1 MAAFFV
7 RSEDMRFN
15 ELLDKLSPKL
25 KAIAYRL
32 NHQFTFFNEE
42 DLYQEAL
49 VCLWQES
56 CSGRLAGKT
65 DSYILQGC
73 YFYLKN
79 YIRKNRVKAKLV
91 SIEENV
97 GEGENSFEDLFLKDE
112 KTPDLRDLVNNKF
125 LAETIFNNGYTPK
138 EKQVLRF
145 YAEGL
150 TTRQIGVKLGV
161 SHVSVVKMT
170 ARIRQKSKIYKE

>member
-1 MAAFFV
+1 MTFE
-7 RSEDMRFN
+7 S
-15 ELLDKLSPKL
+15 LTQKLSPKL

-49 VCLWQES
+49 IRLWQDS
-56 CSGRLAGKT
+56 RTGRLDDKT

-73 YFYLKN
+73 YFHLKN

-91 SIEENV
+91 SIEENI
-97 GEGENSFEDLFLKDE
+97 GLGENSFEDLFLKDE
-112 KTPDLRDLVNNKF
+112 KSPDLRDYLNDLL
-125 LAETIFNNGYTPK
+125 LAETIYNNGFTRR
-138 EKQVLRF
+138 EKLVLRF

-150 TTRQIGVKLGV
+150 TTRQIGERLGV

-170 ARIRQKSKIYKE
+170 NKIRDKGRKYKE

>member
-1 MAAFFV
+1 MIF
-7 RSEDMRFN
+7 
-15 ELLDKLSPKL
+15 ELLTQKLSPKL

-49 VCLWQES
+49 IRLWQD
-56 CSGRLAGKT
+56 CRTGRLDDKT

-73 YFYLKN
+73 YFHLKN

-91 SIEENV
+91 SIEENA
-97 GEGENSFEDLFLKDE
+97 GLGKNSFEDLFLKDE
-112 KTPDLRDLVNNKF
+112 KTPDLRDRLNDLLLV
-125 LAETIFNNGYTPK
+125 ETIFNNGFTQK
-138 EKQVLRF
+138 EKSVLRF

-150 TTRQIGVKLGV
+150 TTRQIGERLGV

-170 ARIRQKSKIYKE
+170 NRIRQKSEKYKE

>member
-1 MAAFFV
+1 MTFE
-7 RSEDMRFN
+7 S
-15 ELLDKLSPKL
+15 LTQKLSSKL

-49 VCLWQES
+49 IRLWEDS
-56 CSGRLAGKT
+56 RTGRLDDKT

-73 YFYLKN
+73 YFHLKN

-97 GEGENSFEDLFLKDE
+97 GQGKNSFEDLFLKDE
-112 KTPDLRDLVNNKF
+112 KSSDLRDHLND
-125 LAETIFNNGYTPK
+125 LLLTETIFNNGFTLK
-138 EKQVLRF
+138 EKQILRF
-145 YAEGL
+145 YSEGL
-150 TTRQIGVKLGV
+150 TTRQIGERLGV

-170 ARIRQKSKIYKE
+170 NKIRGKSRKYID

>member
-1 MAAFFV
+1 M
-7 RSEDMRFN
+7 EFN
-15 ELLDKLSPKL
+15 DLSAKLSSKL

-49 VCLWQES
+49 IRLWEDS
-56 CSGRLAGKT
+56 RTGRLDDKT

-73 YFYLKN
+73 YFHLKN
-79 YIRKNRVKAKLV
+79 YIRKNRVKTKLV

-97 GEGENSFEDLFLKDE
+97 GQGENSFEDLFLKDE
-112 KTPDLRDLVNNKF
+112 KSPDLRDRLNDLF
-125 LAETIFNNGYTPK
+125 LAETILNNGFTLR
-138 EKQVLRF
+138 EKQVLRG

-150 TTRQIGVKLGV
+150 TTRQIGEKLGV

-170 ARIRQKSKIYKE
+170 DRIRKKSRRYID